1 MLGRRLGNPADL
13 QGRSKLWTEWQE
25 KLRKFFSLQLF
36 TETEYKAWYSGR
48 TTRFIPTQHEIVTA
62 STDTPTAE

>member
-1 MLGRRLGNPADL
+1 MIMLGRRLGNLDDF

-36 TETEYKAWYSGR
+36 TETEYGGR
-48 TTRFIPTQHEIVTA
+48 TTRFIPTQHEIFIA